1 MKKILTAVGILILTF
16 SAVSCDK
23 LEKIKEKL
31 SQKDNTVQVNPFS
44 VNSGDDN
51 RDIISFNN
59 KVVKMD
65 DAHSDFIKNLQN
77 SLTQMDEYVKNA
89 TGNPQYSV
97 ISPIFTPTV
106 MMWAGQEIKAPNVL
120 GKDFQILVDK
130 MKDTASQLQTLK
142 KELEVYKD
150 AEDWKDDKGKK
161 VTEISEKAE
170 KLIQENRNSANEL
183 FTKLTPRAD
192 KAELEVLKDHPL
204 KKQIIQSRET
214 MELAQKI
221 IDDSYDIKDL
231 NTYKQKFSQ
240 QYIKM
245 EELYTR
251 NIDEKIPSSEAQ
263 KEKSYTAFNNSVNDF
278 MGKMRIVQRSLNEN
292 SKELNNDL
300 DDMEREAGFVLDR
313 YNNFVD

>member
-1 MKKILTAVGILILTF
+1 MKKSLIVVGMLILTF

-31 SQKDNTVQVNPFS
+31 SQNDTRQVDPFS

-59 KVVKMD
+59 NVVKMD
-65 DAHSDFIKNLQN
+65 DAHSDFIKNFQN
-77 SLTQMDEYVKNA
+77 SLMQMDEYVKNVVA
-89 TGNPQYSV
+89 NPQYSG

-120 GKDFQILVDK
+120 GKDFQVLVDR
-130 MKDTASQLQTLK
+130 MKDSASQLQLLK
-142 KELEVYKD
+142 KELEAYKD

-161 VTEISEKAE
+161 VTEINEKAK

-183 FTKLTPRAD
+183 FAKLTPRTD
-192 KAELEVLKDHPL
+192 KAEVEVLKDHPL

-221 IDDSYDIKDL
+221 IDESYDVTDL
-231 NTYKQKFSQ
+231 NAYKQKFSQ
-240 QYIKM
+240 QYIQM
-245 EELYTR
+245 EKLYTR
-251 NIDEKIPSSEAQ
+251 NVDEKIPSSEEQ

-278 MGKMRIVQRSLNEN
+278 LGKMRIVQRSLNEN
-292 SKELNNDL
+292 NKELNNDL
-300 DDMEREAGFVLDR
+300 DALEREAGFVLSS
-313 YNNFVD
+313 YNTFVD

>member
-1 MKKILTAVGILILTF
+1 MKKSLIVVGMLILTF

-31 SQKDNTVQVNPFS
+31 SQNDTRQVDLFS

-59 KVVKMD
+59 NVVKMD
-65 DAHSDFIKNLQN
+65 DAHSDFIKNFQN
-77 SLTQMDEYVKNA
+77 SLMQMDEYVKNVVA
-89 TGNPQYSV
+89 NPQYSG

-120 GKDFQILVDK
+120 GKDFQVLVDR
-130 MKDTASQLQTLK
+130 MKDSASQLQLLK
-142 KELEVYKD
+142 KELEAYKD

-161 VTEISEKAE
+161 VTEINEKAK

-183 FTKLTPRAD
+183 FAKLTPRTD
-192 KAELEVLKDHPL
+192 KAEVEVLKDHPL

-221 IDDSYDIKDL
+221 IDESYDVTDL
-231 NTYKQKFSQ
+231 NAYKQKFSQ
-240 QYIKM
+240 QYIQM
-245 EELYTR
+245 EKLYTR
-251 NIDEKIPSSEAQ
+251 NVDEKIPSSEEQ

-278 MGKMRIVQRSLNEN
+278 LGKMRIVQRSLNEN
-292 SKELNNDL
+292 NKELNNDL
-300 DDMEREAGFVLDR
+300 DALEREAGFVLSS
-313 YNNFVD
+313 YNTFVD

>member
-1 MKKILTAVGILILTF
+1 MKKSLIVVGMLILTF

-31 SQKDNTVQVNPFS
+31 SQNDTRQVDPFS

-59 KVVKMD
+59 NVVKMD
-65 DAHSDFIKNLQN
+65 DAHSDFIKNFQN
-77 SLTQMDEYVKNA
+77 SLIQMDEYVKNVVA
-89 TGNPQYSV
+89 NPQYSG

-106 MMWAGQEIKAPNVL
+106 MMWVGQEIKAPNVL
-120 GKDFQILVDK
+120 GKDFQVLVDR
-130 MKDTASQLQTLK
+130 MKDSASQLQLLK
-142 KELEVYKD
+142 KELEAYKD

-161 VTEISEKAE
+161 VAEINEKAK

-183 FTKLTPRAD
+183 FAKLTPRTD
-192 KAELEVLKDHPL
+192 KAEVEVLKDHPL

-221 IDDSYDIKDL
+221 IDESYDVTDL
-231 NTYKQKFSQ
+231 NAYKQKFSQ
-240 QYIKM
+240 QYIQM
-245 EELYTR
+245 EKLYTR
-251 NIDEKIPSSEAQ
+251 NVDEKIPSSEEQ

-278 MGKMRIVQRSLNEN
+278 LGKMRIVQRSLNEN
-292 SKELNNDL
+292 NKELNNDL
-300 DDMEREAGFVLDR
+300 DALEREAGFVLSS
-313 YNNFVD
+313 YNTFVD

>member
-1 MKKILTAVGILILTF
+1 MKKSLIVVGMLILTF

-31 SQKDNTVQVNPFS
+31 SQNDTRQVDPFS

-59 KVVKMD
+59 NVVKMD
-65 DAHSDFIKNLQN
+65 DAHSDFIKNFQN
-77 SLTQMDEYVKNA
+77 SLMQMDEYVKNVVA
-89 TGNPQYSV
+89 NPQYSG

-120 GKDFQILVDK
+120 GKDFQVLVDR
-130 MKDTASQLQTLK
+130 MKDSASQLQLLK
-142 KELEVYKD
+142 KELEAYKD

-161 VTEISEKAE
+161 VNEINEKAK

-183 FTKLTPRAD
+183 FAKLTPRTD
-192 KAELEVLKDHPL
+192 KAEVEVLKDHPL

-221 IDDSYDIKDL
+221 IDESYDVTDL
-231 NTYKQKFSQ
+231 NAYKQKFSQ
-240 QYIKM
+240 QYIQM
-245 EELYTR
+245 EKLYTR
-251 NIDEKIPSSEAQ
+251 NVDEKIPSSEEQ

-278 MGKMRIVQRSLNEN
+278 LGKMRIVQRSLNEN
-292 SKELNNDL
+292 NKELNNDL
-300 DDMEREAGFVLDR
+300 DALEREAGFVLSS
-313 YNNFVD
+313 YNTFVD